1 MVMFVG
7 MGKKFWGLRVS
18 FFYKLQSRK
27 QKLSQIYLKRTTD
40 KTFVLRQTIVFMWNN
55 ALQKNIFSIFLR
67 VFLLSFYFARKTGHQ
82 ASILWSFEIFLIS

>member
-7 MGKKFWGLRVS
+7 MGKKFWGLQVS

-40 KTFVLRQTIVFMWNN
+40 KTFVLRQTIVFM
-55 ALQKNIFSIFLR
+55 
-67 VFLLSFYFARKTGHQ
+67 
-82 ASILWSFEIFLIS
+82 